1 MDNGTESG
9 AGQPIVVWI
18 VEDNAKLRRDLAQL
32 LVAEPEIEMALAVD
46 RSEDALAALD
56 EDPPPDVVLMDI
68 GLPGMSGIEGTSRL
82 CSRSPAT
89 RVVVL
94 TVHGEDQNV
103 FDAICAG
110 ACGYLLKPSA
120 PERIVRAVRQAARG
134 AAPMNAYIA
143 SKVLAMFAKLAPAPP
158 VVEDYGLTDRERD
171 ILQLLVDGLT
181 MRQIAGRL
189 LVSYHTVDTHLRN
202 IYQKLHVHTRST
214 AVAKALKE
222 KLV

>member
-1 MDNGTESG
+1 MVGETS
-9 AGQPIVVWI
+9 PSVVVWI
-18 VEDNAKLRRDLAQL
+18 VEDNAKLRRDLATL
-32 LVAEPEIEMALAVD
+32 LAAEADIEVALAVD
-46 RSEDALAALD
+46 RAEDALAALD

-68 GLPGMSGIEGTSRL
+68 GLPGMSGIDGTARL
-82 CSRSPAT
+82 ASRSPAT

-94 TVHGEDQNV
+94 TVHGEDQKV
-103 FDAICAG
+103 FDAICGG

-120 PERIVRAVRQAARG
+120 PERIVTAVRQASRG

-143 SKVLAMFAKLAPAPP
+143 SKVLAMFARLAPRQP
-158 VVEDYGLTDRERD
+158 VVNDYGLTERERE

-181 MRQIAGRL
+181 MQQIAGRL

-202 IYQKLHVHTRST
+202 IYEKLHVHTRSK